1 MGNVIGSITGLGSV
15 FALIAKLGMGNIGKL
30 IEQFKVIGNDS
41 LDLKTRVLAAIE
53 AVDLA
58 ADFTET
64 QADDMLAKFL
74 KEAAKQEALWTLIDA
89 VGYLIEGKPIPVGAM
104 PEEGLQVGDPG
115 DEKGFIPLPVAIQLA
130 QAIAMI
136 IIQIRNNRK

>member
-1 MGNVIGSITGLGSV
+1 MGNVIGSIASLGSV
-15 FALIAKLGMGNIGKL
+15 FALISKLGVVNIGKL
-30 IEQFKVIGNDS
+30 IEQFQIIGNDD

-53 AVDLA
+53 AADLA

-64 QADDMLAKFL
+64 QADDLLVQFL
-74 KEAAKQEALWTLIDA
+74 KDAAKQDGLWKLIDA
-89 VGYLIEGKPIPVGAM
+89 VGYMIEGKPVPVGAM
-104 PEEGLQVGDPG
+104 PEEGIQVGAPG